1 MLTSE
6 ISKKTPTL
14 TQDRKVS
21 VPISMPSSLLEE
33 IDKSR
38 GDVPRSVFVCKV
50 LRARAD
56 MKNTGG
62 LKANAAND

>member
-6 ISKKTPTL
+6 ISKKTSTL
-14 TQDRKVS
+14 TQDRKIS

-38 GDVPRSVFVCKV
+38 GDVARSVFVCKV
-50 LRARAD
+50 LRARVD
-56 MKNTGG
+56 VKNTGG
-62 LKANAAND
+62 LKANATND